1 MGEEVYL
8 PPFLINKRIFMRSIE
23 LIGTK
28 QFELNISKI
37 CQVGVYDDKG
47 VLNKRE
53 NVLIAPSKENWKFK
67 PAEKGLFKFVLKE
80 DKDWIN
86 LTPTESDLNS
96 TLKFLTPDMAK
107 KHGPNVPYVT
117 LEEALICLLSV
128 AKNSLNKGE
137 IKLVATLEHAELVRL
152 LLDEGWPENAIINK
166 QFADKAYV
174 DKLQA
179 EEKAKKD
186 SLKQELKAEIT
197 KELLKDPELLKEIMV
212 KAGIEKDTANDTP
225 VSKSDTP
232 ISDEPSLSEEESKIL
247 SVFDAALELGII
259 SKAGAYF
266 RFGEKTLGQGR
277 EKAIE
282 ALKADLA
289 LVGDIEAE
297 LNKSTNDNQ

>member
-23 LIGTK
+23 LISTK

-37 CQVGVYDDKG
+37 CEVGVYDDKG

-80 DKDWIN
+80 NREWIN

-107 KHGPNVPYVT
+107 KHGANVPYVT
-117 LEEALICLLSV
+117 LEEALVCLLSV
-128 AKNSLNKGE
+128 VRNSLNKGE

-152 LLDEGWPENAIINK
+152 LLDEGWPENAIVNK

-179 EEKAKKD
+179 DEKAKKD

-197 KELLKDPELLKEIMV
+197 KELLKDPELLKEILA
-212 KAGIEKDTANDTP
+212 KAGIEKDIAGDTSAAN
-225 VSKSDTP
+225 
-232 ISDEPSLSEEESKIL
+232 EPLLSEEESKIL
-247 SVFDAALELGII
+247 SIFDAALELGII

-266 RFGEKTLGQGR
+266 KFGEKTLGQGR

-297 LNKSTNDNQ
+297 LNKPANDNQ

>member
-1 MGEEVYL
+1 
-8 PPFLINKRIFMRSIE
+8 MRSIE

-37 CQVGVYDDKG
+37 CEVGVYDDKG

-80 DKDWIN
+80 NREWIN

-107 KHGPNVPYVT
+107 KHGANVPYVT
-117 LEEALICLLSV
+117 LEEALVCLLSV
-128 AKNSLNKGE
+128 ARNSLNKGE

-152 LLDEGWPENAIINK
+152 LLDEGWPENAIVNK

-179 EEKAKKD
+179 DEKAKKD
-186 SLKQELKAEIT
+186 FLKQELKAEIT
-197 KELLKDPELLKEIMV
+197 KELLKDPELLKEILA
-212 KAGIEKDTANDTP
+212 KAGIEKDIAGDTS
-225 VSKSDTP
+225 VSN
-232 ISDEPSLSEEESKIL
+232 EPLLSEEESKIL
-247 SVFDAALELGII
+247 SIFDAALELGII

-266 RFGEKTLGQGR
+266 KFGEKTLGQGR

-289 LVGDIEAE
+289 LVGNIEAE
-297 LNKSTNDNQ
+297 LNKPANDNQ

>member
-23 LIGTK
+23 LISTK

-37 CQVGVYDDKG
+37 CEVGVYDDKG

-80 DKDWIN
+80 NREWIN

-107 KHGPNVPYVT
+107 KHGANVPYVT
-117 LEEALICLLSV
+117 LEEALVCLLSV

-152 LLDEGWPENAIINK
+152 LLDEGWPENAIVNK

-179 EEKAKKD
+179 DEKAKKD

-197 KELLKDPELLKEIMV
+197 KELLKDPELLKEILA
-212 KAGIEKDTANDTP
+212 KAGIEKDIAGDTSAAN
-225 VSKSDTP
+225 
-232 ISDEPSLSEEESKIL
+232 EPLLSEEESKIL
-247 SVFDAALELGII
+247 SIFDAALELGII

-266 RFGEKTLGQGR
+266 KFGEKTLGQGR

-297 LNKSTNDNQ
+297 LNKPANDNQ

>member
-1 MGEEVYL
+1 
-8 PPFLINKRIFMRSIE
+8 MRSIE

-37 CQVGVYDDKG
+37 CEVGVYDDKG

-80 DKDWIN
+80 NREWIN

-107 KHGPNVPYVT
+107 KHGANVPYVT
-117 LEEALICLLSV
+117 LEEALVCLLSV
-128 AKNSLNKGE
+128 ARNSLNKGE

-152 LLDEGWPENAIINK
+152 LLDEGWPENAIVNK

-179 EEKAKKD
+179 DEKAKKD

-197 KELLKDPELLKEIMV
+197 KELLKDPELLKEILA
-212 KAGIEKDTANDTP
+212 KAGIEKDTAGDTP
-225 VSKSDTP
+225 VSN
-232 ISDEPSLSEEESKIL
+232 EPLLSEEESKIL
-247 SVFDAALELGII
+247 SIFDAALELGII

-266 RFGEKTLGQGR
+266 KFGEKTLGQGR

-282 ALKADLA
+282 ALKTDLA

-297 LNKSTNDNQ
+297 LNKPANDNQ

>member
-37 CQVGVYDDKG
+37 CEVGVYDDKG

-80 DKDWIN
+80 NREWIN

-107 KHGPNVPYVT
+107 KHGANVPYVT
-117 LEEALICLLSV
+117 LEEALVCLLSV
-128 AKNSLNKGE
+128 ARNSLNKGE

-152 LLDEGWPENAIINK
+152 LIDEGWPEHAIVNK

-179 EEKAKKD
+179 DEKAKKD

-197 KELLKDPELLKEIMV
+197 KELLKDPELLKEILA
-212 KAGIEKDTANDTP
+212 KAGIEKDITGDTSAP
-225 VSKSDTP
+225 N
-232 ISDEPSLSEEESKIL
+232 EPLLSEEESKIL
-247 SVFDAALELGII
+247 SIFDAALELGII

-266 RFGEKTLGQGR
+266 KFGEKTLGQGR

-297 LNKSTNDNQ
+297 LNKPANDNQ

>member
-1 MGEEVYL
+1 
-8 PPFLINKRIFMRSIE
+8 MRSIE

-37 CQVGVYDDKG
+37 CEVGVYDDKG

-80 DKDWIN
+80 NREWIN

-107 KHGPNVPYVT
+107 KHGANVPYVT
-117 LEEALICLLSV
+117 LEEALVCLLSV
-128 AKNSLNKGE
+128 ARNSLNKGE

-152 LLDEGWPENAIINK
+152 LLDEGWPENAIVNK

-179 EEKAKKD
+179 DEKAKKD

-197 KELLKDPELLKEIMV
+197 KELLKDPELLKEILA
-212 KAGIEKDTANDTP
+212 KAGIEKDIAGDTS
-225 VSKSDTP
+225 VSN
-232 ISDEPSLSEEESKIL
+232 EPLLSEEESKIL
-247 SVFDAALELGII
+247 SIFDAALELGII

-266 RFGEKTLGQGR
+266 KFGEKTLGQGR

-282 ALKADLA
+282 ALKTDLA

-297 LNKSTNDNQ
+297 LNKPANDNQ

>member
-1 MGEEVYL
+1 
-8 PPFLINKRIFMRSIE
+8 MRSIE

-37 CQVGVYDDKG
+37 CEVGVYDDKG

-53 NVLIAPSKENWKFK
+53 NVLIAPSKQNWKFK

-80 DKDWIN
+80 DREWIN

-107 KHGPNVPYVT
+107 KHGANVPYVT
-117 LEEALICLLSV
+117 LEEALVCLLSV
-128 AKNSLNKGE
+128 AKNLLNKGE

-152 LLDEGWPENAIINK
+152 LLDEGWPENAIVNK

-179 EEKAKKD
+179 DEKAKKD

-197 KELLKDPELLKEIMV
+197 KELLKDPELLKEILA
-212 KAGIEKDTANDTP
+212 KAGIEKDTAGDT
-225 VSKSDTP
+225 STP
-232 ISDEPSLSEEESKIL
+232 SEPLLSEEESKIL
-247 SVFDAALELGII
+247 SIFDAALELSII

-266 RFGEKTLGQGR
+266 KFGEKTLGQGR

-297 LNKSTNDNQ
+297 LNKPANDNQ

>member
-1 MGEEVYL
+1 
-8 PPFLINKRIFMRSIE
+8 MRSIE
-23 LIGTK
+23 LISTK

-37 CQVGVYDDKG
+37 CEVGVYDDKG

-80 DKDWIN
+80 NREWIN

-107 KHGPNVPYVT
+107 KHGANVPYVT
-117 LEEALICLLSV
+117 LEEALVCLLSV
-128 AKNSLNKGE
+128 VRNSLNKGE

-152 LLDEGWPENAIINK
+152 LLDEGWPENAIVNK

-179 EEKAKKD
+179 DEKAKKD

-197 KELLKDPELLKEIMV
+197 KELLKDPELLKEILA
-212 KAGIEKDTANDTP
+212 KAGIEKDIAGDTSAAN
-225 VSKSDTP
+225 
-232 ISDEPSLSEEESKIL
+232 EPLLSEEESKIL
-247 SVFDAALELGII
+247 SIFDAALELGII

-266 RFGEKTLGQGR
+266 KFGEKTLGQGR

-297 LNKSTNDNQ
+297 LNKPANDNQ

>member
-1 MGEEVYL
+1 
-8 PPFLINKRIFMRSIE
+8 MRSIE

-37 CQVGVYDDKG
+37 CEVGVYDDKG

-67 PAEKGLFKFVLKE
+67 PAEKGLFKFILKE
-80 DKDWIN
+80 NREWIN

-107 KHGPNVPYVT
+107 KHGANVPYVT
-117 LEEALICLLSV
+117 LEEALVCLLSV
-128 AKNSLNKGE
+128 VRNSLNKGE

-152 LLDEGWPENAIINK
+152 LLDEGWPENAIVNK

-179 EEKAKKD
+179 DEKAKKD

-197 KELLKDPELLKEIMV
+197 KELLKDPELLKEILA
-212 KAGIEKDTANDTP
+212 KAGIEKDIAGDTSAP
-225 VSKSDTP
+225 N
-232 ISDEPSLSEEESKIL
+232 EPLLSEEESKIL
-247 SVFDAALELGII
+247 SIFDAALELSII

-266 RFGEKTLGQGR
+266 KFGEKTLGQGR

-297 LNKSTNDNQ
+297 LNKPANDNQ

>member
-1 MGEEVYL
+1 
-8 PPFLINKRIFMRSIE
+8 MRSIE

-37 CQVGVYDDKG
+37 CEVGVYDDKG

-80 DKDWIN
+80 NREWIN

-107 KHGPNVPYVT
+107 KHGANVPYVT
-117 LEEALICLLSV
+117 LEEALVCLLSV
-128 AKNSLNKGE
+128 ARNSLNKGE

-152 LLDEGWPENAIINK
+152 LIDEGWPEHAIVNK

-179 EEKAKKD
+179 DEKAKKD

-197 KELLKDPELLKEIMV
+197 KELLKDPELLKEILA
-212 KAGIEKDTANDTP
+212 KAGIEKDITGDTSAP
-225 VSKSDTP
+225 N
-232 ISDEPSLSEEESKIL
+232 EPLLSEEESKIL
-247 SVFDAALELGII
+247 SIFDAALELSII

-266 RFGEKTLGQGR
+266 KFGEKTLGQGR

-297 LNKSTNDNQ
+297 LNKPANDNQ

>member
-1 MGEEVYL
+1 
-8 PPFLINKRIFMRSIE
+8 MRSIE

-37 CQVGVYDDKG
+37 CEVGVYDDKG

-80 DKDWIN
+80 NREWIN

-107 KHGPNVPYVT
+107 KHGANVPYVT
-117 LEEALICLLSV
+117 LEEALVCLLSV
-128 AKNSLNKGE
+128 VRNSLNKGE

-152 LLDEGWPENAIINK
+152 LLDEGWPENAIVNK

-179 EEKAKKD
+179 DEKAKKD

-197 KELLKDPELLKEIMV
+197 KELLKDPELLKEILA
-212 KAGIEKDTANDTP
+212 KAGIEKDIAGDTSAAN
-225 VSKSDTP
+225 
-232 ISDEPSLSEEESKIL
+232 EPLLSEEESKIL
-247 SVFDAALELGII
+247 SIFDAALELGII

-266 RFGEKTLGQGR
+266 KFGEKTLGQGR

-297 LNKSTNDNQ
+297 LNKPANDNQ

>member
-1 MGEEVYL
+1 
-8 PPFLINKRIFMRSIE
+8 MRSIE

-37 CQVGVYDDKG
+37 CEVGVYDDKG

-80 DKDWIN
+80 NREWIN

-107 KHGPNVPYVT
+107 KHGANVPYVT
-117 LEEALICLLSV
+117 LEEALVCLLSV
-128 AKNSLNKGE
+128 ARNSLNKGE

-152 LLDEGWPENAIINK
+152 LIDEGWPEHAIVNK

-179 EEKAKKD
+179 DEKAKKD

-197 KELLKDPELLKEIMV
+197 KELLKDPELLKEILA
-212 KAGIEKDTANDTP
+212 KAGIEKDITGDTSAP
-225 VSKSDTP
+225 N
-232 ISDEPSLSEEESKIL
+232 EPLLSEEESKIL
-247 SVFDAALELGII
+247 SIFDAALELGII

-266 RFGEKTLGQGR
+266 KFGEKTLGQGR

-297 LNKSTNDNQ
+297 LNKPANDNQ